1 MQAAFVIYDKNIFI
15 VLCTSLYFGK
25 IYFSVDKRN
34 EKMYYKCEGNFT
46 YTKATYYKFSCN
58 VEKKRR

>member
-15 VLCTSLYFGK
+15 VLCTSLHFEK

-34 EKMYYKCEGNFT
+34 EKMYYKCEGNYT
-46 YTKATYYKFSCN
+46 YIKATYYKFS
-58 VEKKRR
+58 